1 MFFSIISIIFILLI
15 GINISKSIKDGIELL
30 IFWLLYVISILSII
44 SVFLTGLF
52 FIRLK
57 DKKGPRGLRGLPGD
71 KGKKGKTGVCE
82 PGCRNSICT
91 NNVLK
96 EITNHLNILADRPD
110 PPIEVKNIYIKEKI
124 KQICNSNEYANGA
137 GMKGPK
143 ALNDYISHTWK
154 EWVTLIYNEGGR
166 AYFESVGA
174 ENEWEWVNNNPFNEI
189 KKYDLFYWG
198 LGLHY
203 RPQIKNR
210 CIRNSDLESKSTK
223 INNNQSG
230 YPEVEDDDIFTG
242 EGWRYYTKKPT
253 KYSVL
258 NYLYLLPEGFLTHKI
273 SQKRMKAITAD
284 ENKSNSYTIR
294 KFNPSTTN
302 YDVCL
307 SVNGN
312 VVEEKLCNPSELSQ
326 HWEIEFVG
334 RQKDCRIKKNGKY
347 LKQMPITR
355 NSRSFVDSLT
365 TDIPSDSNTD
375 YTLFTFQN
383 D

>member
-1 MFFSIISIIFILLI
+1 MD
-15 GINISKSIKDGIELL
+15 IKDGIELL
-30 IFWLLYVISILSII
+30 IFWLLYIISIMSVVSII
-44 SVFLTGLF
+44 LTALF
-52 FIRLK
+52 FINLK
-57 DKKGPRGLRGLPGD
+57 NKKGPRGPRGLPGD
-71 KGKKGKTGVCE
+71 KGIKGKTGVCE
-82 PGCRNSICT
+82 PGCRNKICT
-91 NNVLK
+91 TNVMK
-96 EITNHLNILADRPD
+96 AITEHLNILANRPD

-143 ALNDYISHTWK
+143 ALNEYIAKTWK
-154 EWVTLIYNEGGR
+154 DWVTLIYNEGGR
-166 AYFESVGA
+166 AYFESIGA

-210 CIRNSDLESKSTK
+210 CVRNTELESKKDNDKRT
-223 INNNQSG
+223 QPG
-230 YPEVEDDDIFTG
+230 YPETDDDNLYKGTG
-242 EGWRYYTKKPT
+242 WQYYTKKPT

-273 SQKRMKAITAD
+273 SKKKMKAITAD

-294 KFNPSTTN
+294 KFNPSTLK

-307 SVNGN
+307 SVNGDI
-312 VVEEKLCNPSELSQ
+312 VEEKVCNPGEKSQ
-326 HWEIEFVG
+326 QWEIEFVG
-334 RQKDCRIKKNGKY
+334 DKKDCRVKINGKY
-347 LKQMPITR
+347 LKQMPITK

-365 TDIPSDSNTD
+365 SNLPSDPNMD
-375 YTLFTFQN
+375 YTLFSFNNQ
-383 D
+383 